1 MVVDGS
7 NSECSELKMDN
18 SDCDRIGLVLGGAKL
33 DTSETRTEKTLLFN
47 KSPNGV

>member
-7 NSECSELKMDN
+7 SSVCSELKMDN
-18 SDCDRIGLVLGGAKL
+18 GDCDRISLDLGRAKL
-33 DTSETRTEKTLLFN
+33 DTSETRPEKTLLIN